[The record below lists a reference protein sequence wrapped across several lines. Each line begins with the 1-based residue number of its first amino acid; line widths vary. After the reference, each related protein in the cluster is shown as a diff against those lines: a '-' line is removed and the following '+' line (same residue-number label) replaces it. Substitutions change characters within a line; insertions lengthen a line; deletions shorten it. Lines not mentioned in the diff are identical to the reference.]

1 MEKKENIIFYTT
13 TEPKYY
19 IVKSDELNRVKMN
32 IDRQHVVQCF
42 LDAISDNK
50 QTNNKNFSNCEWSLF
65 DL

>member
-50 QTNNKNFSNCEWSLF
+50 QTNNNNFSNCEWSLF